1 MAKPVVAQKPQEEE
15 KEPTEEEET
24 PDVPPVE
31 EPSGGAENPGEETG
45 IGQEGDSSQGEGG
58 NGSTGQP
65 PDEEGETGTDTPP
78 IVTIDPDDVLPDPGS
93 GSTSQETVSYTH
105 LWMARSSMTEPSFV
119 SFLALSYQNSSKSR

>member
-1 MAKPVVAQKPQEEE
+1 M
-15 KEPTEEEET
+15 
-24 PDVPPVE
+24 E

-78 IVTIDPDDVLPDPGS
+78 IVTIDPDDVLPDRERFHQSGDGGGTAALPRISGLHRRGGS
-93 GSTSQETVSYTH
+93 GFKQQYI
-105 LWMARSSMTEPSFV
+105 
-119 SFLALSYQNSSKSR
+119 SRKGKED